1 MNNSAV
7 SNGSLSQVILPTVQ
21 AEQSQSVSSLK
32 DALAVGRA
40 RLGDMMMD
48 PRKLD
53 AVLKAFVR
61 KKKGTLRRAIV
72 SRN

>member
-1 MNNSAV
+1 M
-7 SNGSLSQVILPTVQ
+7 
-21 AEQSQSVSSLK
+21 
-32 DALAVGRA
+32 GRA

-61 KKKGTLRRAIV
+61 KKKGALRRV
-72 SRN
+72 PLNSN

>member
-1 MNNSAV
+1 MNNSIV
-7 SNGSLSQVILPTVQ
+7 SNGSLFQAISPTVP
-21 AEQSQSVSSLK
+21 AEESQSVP
-32 DALAVGRA
+32 ALRNALEMGRT

-61 KKKGTLRRAIV
+61 KKKGVLRRAV

>member
-1 MNNSAV
+1 M
-7 SNGSLSQVILPTVQ
+7 
-21 AEQSQSVSSLK
+21 
-32 DALAVGRA
+32 GRA

-61 KKKGTLRRAIV
+61 KKKGALRRAMA
-72 SRN
+72 SSN